1 MAQLRTRTDD
11 AAREFG
17 DFPAS
22 AKSEMF
28 DRALVLAG
36 VERVE
41 VSPDNVSVRFR
52 PMYGQPAIGVTI
64 PAKLFRR
71 GTEMK
76 LAIAPEHCDAN
87 SERDSALIQFVV
99 RARLARAALEQSSDM
114 TIEQLASR
122 QSYSRDYYV
131 VLLRIAY
138 LAPDVTVAILDGR
151 QPLQLSCK
159 RLARAASLPM
169 NRQGHREALEF
180 A

>member
-1 MAQLRTRTDD
+1 
-11 AAREFG
+11 
-17 DFPAS
+17 
-22 AKSEMF
+22 MF

-41 VSPDNVSVRFR
+41 VAPDYVTISYRSL
-52 PMYGQPAIGVTI
+52 YGQPAIDATI

-76 LAIAPEHCDAN
+76 LAIAPEHDDAK
-87 SERDSALIQFVV
+87 SERDPALIQFVV
-99 RARLARAALEQSSDM
+99 RAHMARAVLEQSNDM
-114 TIEQLASR
+114 TIEQLASQ

-138 LAPDVTVAILDGR
+138 LAPDITAAILDGR
-151 QPLQLSCK
+151 QPLQLSRQ
-159 RLARAASLPM
+159 RLARTAALPM
-169 NRQGHREALEF
+169 NWQSQREALGF